1 MTFRFRPWAL
11 LAGAAV
17 LLALA
22 ACGGTTDNEPTN
34 AGFVRLVNATDG
46 TLDFYD
52 GTTRIAS
59 ASAHA
64 STDYID
70 RLPESH
76 DFKIM
81 VGGTRDQVATLTTGV
96 ERQVRYSLVVGSS
109 GNIYS
114 TSLLTE
120 NEGTP
125 SSDAKFRVYNA
136 APADLGSVDVY
147 LRQSACTALSGP
159 NASAVTAIS
168 AYTTVSAGV
177 NYHVCVTGQGDPSDL
192 RLDVPVSAFGNEQ
205 VVTLVLARGRG
216 GKLADGLLVVQRGG
230 VTPALNPSARV
241 RLVAD
246 ATAGLAASA
255 SVNGTSLGSGF
266 TTPAIGGYVLVNA
279 GPLDVSATIGGTTTS
294 PVPAA
299 AAQGG
304 GDYTLL
310 ITGTA
315 AAPVATLITDDN
327 TPSTSSDKPV
337 KLRLV
342 NGLNGVTGSALFS
355 YESTVVADSSA
366 SFATASA
373 ASQWPTTTGAPAI
386 TATFESTTLTVTT
399 TGSLSAGKVYTLFL
413 LGTPAAPVAKLQ
425 TDR

>member
-11 LAGAAV
+11 LAGATV
-17 LLALA
+17 MLALA
-22 ACGGTTDNEPTN
+22 ACGGTTDDKPTN

-46 TLDFYD
+46 TLDFFD
-52 GTTRIAS
+52 GTTLIGS
-59 ASAHA
+59 APARGA
-64 STDYID
+64 TGYID

-76 DFKIM
+76 DFK
-81 VGGTRDQVATLTTGV
+81 VKLGGSQNQVATVTTGIG
-96 ERQVRYSLVVGSS
+96 RQERYSLVVAANGVGYSTALLTDNEGAPSS
-109 GNIYS
+109 G
-114 TSLLTE
+114 T
-120 NEGTP
+120 
-125 SSDAKFRVYNA
+125 KFRVYNA
-136 APADLGSVDVY
+136 ASADLGSLDVY
-147 LRQSACTALSGP
+147 LRDSACTSLSGP
-159 NASAVTAIS
+159 VASSVTS
-168 AYTTVSAGV
+168 FSGYTGVSAGV
-177 NYHVCVTGQGDPSDL
+177 GYHLCVTGQGDTGDL

-230 VTPALNPSARV
+230 VTAAPNPSARV

-246 ATAGLAASA
+246 ATAGLTASA
-255 SVNGTSLGSGF
+255 SINGTSLGSGF

-279 GPLDVSATIGGTTTS
+279 GALNVSATIGGTTSS
-294 PVPAA
+294 PLPTA

-310 ITGTA
+310 ITGTS
-315 AAPVATLITDDN
+315 AAPVATLLTDDN

-342 NGLNGVTGSALFS
+342 NGLNGVTGSASFS
-355 YESTVVADSSA
+355 YESAFAASA

-373 ASQWPTTTGAPAI
+373 AVLRPTTTGAPAI
-386 TATFESTTLTVTT
+386 TATFESTTLTVPT
-399 TGSLSAGKVYTLFL
+399 TGALGLGKVYTLFL